1 MGARLRHAAGHAGS
15 ARDVRG
21 GGAWHALV
29 LRVVRDGGAFRLV
42 ALVHVFGARCSSLL
56 AT

>member
-42 ALVHVFGARCSSLL
+42 ALVHVFGARCRSLL